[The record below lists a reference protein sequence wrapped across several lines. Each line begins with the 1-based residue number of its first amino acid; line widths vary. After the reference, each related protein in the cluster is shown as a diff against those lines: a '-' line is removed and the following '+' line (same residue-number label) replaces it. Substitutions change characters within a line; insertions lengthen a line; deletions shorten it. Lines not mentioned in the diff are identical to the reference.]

1 MSRLTVEY
9 NPEISIEAKSI
20 IKDRVNPSMV
30 SLDETTAQY
39 AIDMCYEI
47 LEELEVCHADQVM
60 IAELAKADVH
70 YLEF

>member
-1 MSRLTVEY
+1 MSKLTIEY

-20 IKDRVNPSMV
+20 IRTYVTPSMI
-30 SLDETTAQY
+30 SLDKKSAQY
-39 AIDMCYEI
+39 AIDMCYEK

-60 IAELAKADVH
+60 IAELAIADIH